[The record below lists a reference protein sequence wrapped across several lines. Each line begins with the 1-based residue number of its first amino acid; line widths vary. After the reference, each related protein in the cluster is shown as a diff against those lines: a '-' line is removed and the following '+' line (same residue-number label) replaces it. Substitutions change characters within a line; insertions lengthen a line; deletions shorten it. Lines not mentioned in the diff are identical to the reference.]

1 MGILYQKIY
10 ISQLAMYL
18 ENNFPM
24 EGKLILIIQGP
35 ILCYRDVLY
44 KYSSI
49 KLW

>member
-24 EGKLILIIQGP
+24 EGKAYFNNSGTHLML
-35 ILCYRDVLY
+35 
-44 KYSSI
+44 
-49 KLW
+49 